1 MADRHDA
8 LVARGDDREP
18 LTLDAVDRRRTS
30 LWIVAGLFILVAS
43 LTVAIAMTESGG
55 ELVLPGSP
63 PIRWAMLALAVGF
76 LLYVIEQERVLRR
89 MTRAL
94 LRAEVLA
101 ASLRA
106 RIRDLTTLSRVGRL
120 VNSVLTMDEVLEVL
134 LDAVTQ
140 LAGGTRAS
148 VLFLDGDDLEVVAG
162 HGDDVPPRGARVPLG
177 DGVAGWVAAH
187 REPVLVNGRLAPHQF
202 PGHHER
208 DGQPGSSVVAPL
220 LVDGE
225 TIGVLAVER
234 PADAEAFTEVEMRSI
249 AIFGDQAA
257 TAVMNARRYEQER
270 AQVERL
276 ADALERRGELVAML
290 VHELKTPLT
299 SILGM
304 AQILTDR
311 GDRVTEDRRQHMLGT
326 VREQA
331 TRLRGMIEE
340 VLRVSSADAGA
351 DLARERVD
359 VADLARSGIEAAQA
373 LAQVQEGQ
381 PRPVHV
387 ELPDVLPETWGD
399 PEALRRVLA
408 NLCENAVK
416 YSPPRSP
423 LDVVVRLADGEV
435 HLSVSD
441 RGVGI
446 PAEEQA
452 TVFERFRRTADR
464 RSGGVGLG
472 LYIVRSLVTAHDG
485 RVWVDSVE
493 GEGSTF
499 TVALPVRSAPTT
511 LAEPLPA
518 ELDV

>member
-1 MADRHDA
+1 VADRRHDA

-43 LTVAIAMTESGG
+43 LAVAIAMTGGG
-55 ELVLPGSP
+55 EVALAGSP
-63 PIRWAMLALAVGF
+63 AIRWALLALAVGF

-120 VNSVLTMDEVLEVL
+120 VNSVLTMDDVLELL

-140 LAGGTRAS
+140 LTSGTRAS
-148 VLFLDGDDLEVVAG
+148 VLFLDGEELEVVAG
-162 HGDDVPPRGARVPLG
+162 HGDDLPPRGSRVPVG
-177 DGVAGWVAAH
+177 DGVAGWVAAN
-187 REPVLVNGRLAPHQF
+187 REPVLVNGKLAPHQF

-208 DGQPGSSVVAPL
+208 DDPGSSVVAPL

-234 PADAEAFTEVEMRSI
+234 PADAEPFTEVEMRSI

-257 TAVMNARRYEQER
+257 TAVMNARRYEEER
-270 AQVERL
+270 ARVERL

-304 AQILTDR
+304 SQILTDR
-311 GDRVTEDRRQHMLGT
+311 ADRVTDDRRVHMVRT

-331 TRLRGMIEE
+331 SKLRDMIDEL
-340 VLRVSSADAGA
+340 LRVASADAGA
-351 DLARERVD
+351 DLARERVE
-359 VADLARSGIEAAQA
+359 LAELVRSGIEAAQA
-373 LAQVQEGQ
+373 LAQVQEDG

-387 ELPDVLPETWGD
+387 ELPDELPDIWGT
-399 PEALRRVLA
+399 PRRCA
-408 NLCENAVK
+408 ACSRTCARTR
-416 YSPPRSP
+416 SSTPR
-423 LDVVVRLADGEV
+423 
-435 HLSVSD
+435 
-441 RGVGI
+441 RGARWTSSSGRST
-446 PAEEQA
+446 ARCTCRSSTA
-452 TVFERFRRTADR
+452 GSGSRRRTR
-464 RSGGVGLG
+464 RTCS
-472 LYIVRSLVTAHDG
+472 SASDG
-485 RVWVDSVE
+485 PP
-493 GEGSTF
+493 
-499 TVALPVRSAPTT
+499 TVAAEASASASTSSGRS
-511 LAEPLPA
+511 
-518 ELDV
+518 